1 MIRNHVSSH
10 IPGGIFSKNH
20 SGRRPHIKR
29 AYTFPQPVRYP
40 FTALVKQ
47 VGRLSENEMGD
58 GIGGETLI
66 GRLGQASD

>member
-1 MIRNHVSSH
+1 MDRRAGWGNVYALLIC
-10 IPGGIFSKNH
+10 
-20 SGRRPHIKR
+20 GRL
-29 AYTFPQPVRYP
+29 PVRYP

-47 VGRLSENEMGD
+47 VGRMSENEMGD